1 MMTGERLMARPVPRP
16 AGRPDKKGKAVP
28 GIVVGLDG
36 SPNSERALDWALRHA
51 ATLHTSLTAV
61 VVHQVAKS
69 YWGHEPVVGAG
80 DVSVLDQLQRSAE
93 EMTQRGLG
101 RLTEGKP
108 SSVQVRAVN
117 GFVVEELVNASRDA
131 DELVLGSRSTTGLT
145 RLVMG
150 SISSEIVQH
159 SACPVV
165 IVPHQG

>member
-1 MMTGERLMARPVPRP
+1 M
-16 AGRPDKKGKAVP
+16 P

-36 SPNSERALDWALRHA
+36 SPNSERALDWALKHA
-51 ATLHTSLTAV
+51 TALHSSLTVIA
-61 VVHQVAKS
+61 VHQVTKS

-80 DVSVLDQLQRSAE
+80 DVTAVDQLQRSAE
-93 EMTQRGLG
+93 EMTQRALG

-108 SSVQVRAVN
+108 SSVHVRAVN

-150 SISSEIVQH
+150 SISSEIMQH

-165 IVPHQG
+165 IVPHHG

>member
-1 MMTGERLMARPVPRP
+1 M
-16 AGRPDKKGKAVP
+16 P

-51 ATLHTSLTAV
+51 TALHTSLTAV
-61 VVHQVAKS
+61 AVHQVAKS

-80 DVSVLDQLQRSAE
+80 DVAVVDQLQKSAE
-93 EMTQRGLG
+93 DMTQRALSQ
-101 RLTEGKP
+101 LTDGEP
-108 SSVQVRAVN
+108 ASVQVRAVN
-117 GFVVEELVNASRDA
+117 GFVVEELVNASHDA

-165 IVPHQG
+165 IVPHQR